1 MCALAAT
8 ARLST
13 PAAHFVEGRLIPV
26 DADSAYHLRRAL
38 SFFEAPVGLPSVWD
52 PFLGFPQGA
61 TVPWSPGWDAWI
73 ALVGW
78 VSSGFTAQGFGL
90 QVGMACAALLAAV
103 GTTLLAGLIGKR
115 LYGPWSGL
123 IAAGFLALVPQHV
136 AATQL
141 GNLDHNAIEGLVL
154 LALAG
159 EATRARLR
167 PGWIGVLIAAACLG
181 WVGGLMYAA
190 LGMAAV
196 CAAGIHTRSW
206 RGVAGMAIGTVLLA
220 PVAIALGVAGGEPFT
235 YAYLSGFHP
244 ALLAGITAGGAWLT
258 ALALLPR
265 HRVALGVVGGVVLVA
280 GGVALA
286 PFVWTGLTD
295 WLLTE
300 DPWLDTIPE
309 MQPLFADLSW
319 ARVNQAGVMLSWG
332 VFALPIAW
340 SLRVAVAVR
349 DGRWLELPLLGC
361 ALGAAALTLI
371 QNRFG
376 WTLAPLMGVVLAG
389 AMTRL
394 GPKGL
399 VPLALA
405 LGLHTPAEL
414 EAAWVAPKSYQFRR
428 VWAFE
433 AYHWMRAHTPAVSP
447 TAPEYGVAG
456 NWDHGHWLSV
466 IAERPEHIGQFGT
479 YAGGEAR
486 FHETQSMYQGTEA
499 ELVAMMERDRLRYLV
514 FESPELRDV
523 DGPLRV
529 LLHAGSA
536 DGPAAHAGQ
545 LRAAFATDTEHPWY
559 PELVSPG
566 AWVYERVPGAVL
578 YGDAPPGTQIGFL
591 LELQWL
597 GQVRPWR
604 ARTRADDT
612 GAWSLRVPYWTGD
625 DGVVPTA
632 PTARLQVGPR
642 PHTVSIS
649 EAAVRE
655 GQRIAITPEAP

>member
-1 MCALAAT
+1 MGAVAAI

-13 PAAHFVEGRLIPV
+13 PSAHFVDGRLIPV

-78 VSSGFTAQGFGL
+78 VASGFTAQGLGFQIGL
-90 QVGMACAALLAAV
+90 ASAALLAAV
-103 GTTLLAGLIGKR
+103 GTTLLAGTIGKR
-115 LYGPWSGL
+115 LYGPWAGL
-123 IAAGFLALVPQHV
+123 LAAGFIALVPQHV

-159 EATRARLR
+159 EATRERLR
-167 PGWIGVLIAAACLG
+167 PGWIGALLAAACLG

-196 CAAGIHTRSW
+196 CAAGIHLKSW
-206 RGVAGMAIGTVLLA
+206 RGVAGMALGTGILA
-220 PVAIALGVAGGEPFT
+220 PFAIALGVAGGEPFS

-244 ALLAGITAGGAWLT
+244 AMLAGVTAGGAWLT
-258 ALALLPR
+258 ALALLPK
-265 HRVALGVVGGVVLVA
+265 HRLVLGVGGGIALVA
-280 GGVALA
+280 AGAVLA

-319 ARVNQAGVMLSWG
+319 ARLNQAGVMLSWA
-332 VFALPIAW
+332 VFALPVAW
-340 SLRVAVAVR
+340 ALRVRTAACER
-349 DGRWLELPLLGC
+349 RWLELPLLGC
-361 ALGAAALTLI
+361 ALGAAALTLV

-389 AMTRL
+389 SIARL

-399 VPLALA
+399 LPLALA

-414 EAAWVAPKSYQFRR
+414 TAAWVAPKSYQFRR

-433 AYHWMRAHTPAVSP
+433 AYHWMRDHTPPVSA

-479 YAGGEAR
+479 YAGGQER
-486 FHETQSMYQGTEA
+486 FHETQTMYQGTEA
-499 ELVAMMERDRLRYLV
+499 DLVAMMERDQLRYLV
-514 FESPELRDV
+514 FGSKELREV
-523 DGPLRV
+523 DGPLQV

-536 DGPAAHAGQ
+536 DGPLPHATQ
-545 LRAAFATDTEHPWY
+545 LRAAFATETEHPWY

-566 AWVYERVPGAVL
+566 AWVYERVQGVL
-578 YGDAPPGTQIGFL
+578 LTGQAAPGTPVGFL
-591 LELQWL
+591 IELQWL

-604 ARTRADDT
+604 ARTVADDQ
-612 GAWSLRVPYWTGD
+612 GDWSLRVPYWTGD
-625 DGVVPTA
+625 SGAVPTA
-632 PTARLQVGPR
+632 PTAMLRVGTDTHPL
-642 PHTVSIS
+642 TLTEV
-649 EAAVRE
+649 AVRQ
-655 GQRIAITPEAP
+655 GQRVVIEPNTP